1 MAARRCSTGL
11 DRPAAPS
18 RPGRLLMAP
27 VAFVGCQAL
36 VAATAMQTFGRITS
50 DRDADLAAQ
59 AFVLTRLGLTAAPT
73 GNPGDDLLIYHLA
86 AYGVGTAGYS
96 RLDSVAAVA
105 HEGLL
110 VAALLSAGLLWI
122 VARRIGLGVLST
134 VVAVAVLGL
143 APALLGLAQALL
155 PATFAVLWL
164 LVAAV
169 CTVEVRVRAA
179 HLTLGILATG
189 VAALLAPVVLILAG
203 ATVAAAAWN
212 ADFGRRWS
220 GLWRHAG
227 AAVLSLATI
236 AAVIWVAVT
245 VRADAIG
252 TVQADPIRAGLDGR
266 TGTLSCLAML
276 LVAAVALWQ
285 LPGLRAAA
293 VGLAVLMSV
302 AVSTEPAQLSAI
314 VIGTPVAA
322 LLLGAMVESALRQ
335 GAMVPSAGRRRL
347 VTGLASVTVL
357 VAVVTAGAAVALP
370 EPTGPATGDPAAG
383 VATWVDTQIDPAAT
397 VLVDRRTWADLVQA
411 GLPASRISMVEDFAL
426 PAATSTAFR
435 VDADAAAGNGA
446 VLASF
451 GTDSR
456 ILQVAYCSGSA
467 TADPDPGATCR
478 LGTGPEQSADRWS
491 RAQLGSALLTNP
503 SVQFAPAA
511 REVVAD
517 GLVDSRLL
525 VVLAALSA
533 EHSVTV
539 SAFPAVAGEPAGAV
553 RRSAHLGAIDGQ
565 PAVGD
570 SPSAGQA
577 SGWLAGQQAPYR
589 PDVVEYTRNALVIRY
604 YAPSPLGLLDG

>member
-1 MAARRCSTGL
+1 MAARRGSTGL

-27 VAFVGCQAL
+27 VAFVGCQVL
-36 VAATAMQTFGRITS
+36 VAAAAIQNFGRITS

-73 GNPGDDLLIYHLA
+73 GNHGDDLLIYHLA
-86 AYGVGTAGYS
+86 AYGAGTAGYS

-169 CTVEVRVRAA
+169 WTVEVRVRAA

-189 VAALLAPVVLILAG
+189 VAALLAPVVLILVG

-220 GLWRHAG
+220 GPWRQAG
-227 AAVLSLATI
+227 AAVLSLGTI
-236 AAVIWVAVT
+236 AAVIWVAVQADPIDT
-245 VRADAIG
+245 V
-252 TVQADPIRAGLDGR
+252 TADPIRAGLDGR
-266 TGTLSCLAML
+266 TATLSCLALL
-276 LVAAVALWQ
+276 LVAAVALWR

-302 AVSTEPAQLSAI
+302 AVSTAPVQLSAI

-357 VAVVTAGAAVALP
+357 AAVVTAGAAVAQP
-370 EPTGPATGDPAAG
+370 EPTGPATADPAAG
-383 VATWVDTQIDPAAT
+383 LATWVDTQIDPAAT

-435 VDADAAAGNGA
+435 VDADVAAGNGA

-456 ILQVAYCSGSA
+456 VLQVAYCSGSA
-467 TADPDPGATCR
+467 TANPDPGAACR
-478 LGTGPEQSADRWS
+478 PGTGPEQTADRWS
-491 RAQLGSALLTNP
+491 RAQLGSALLSNP
-503 SVQFAPAA
+503 SVQFSPAA

-539 SAFPAVAGEPAGAV
+539 SAFPAVAGEPAEAV

-570 SPSAGQA
+570 SPSAGAA

-589 PDVVEYTRNALVIRY
+589 PDVVEYTRDSLVIRY